1 MSRTAWIGLAILGAV
16 LVVLVTS
23 GDSGTLMGLQ
33 PWQLAAIAVNIVL
46 ALWIFGGAFGGLP
59 LSNALRNFAL
69 WALIIATLMGGYVFR
84 YELQDMASTFSGG
97 LLPGSP
103 INRAGDDGRQT
114 VTLVRSRSGHF
125 EADVII
131 NGTEVRFLVDTGATG
146 IVLPAREAQ
155 RIGFDLNS
163 LQYTQPSMT
172 ANGIAYSARERIELL
187 EIGGIRRRNMPIT
200 ISQPGR
206 LSTALLGQ
214 TFLESLSSYERR
226 GDRLTL
232 RD

>member
-1 MSRTAWIGLAILGAV
+1 MSRTAWIGLAVLGVV
-16 LVVLVTS
+16 LVVLVTA
-23 GDSGTLMGLQ
+23 GDGGTLMGLQ
-33 PWQLAAIAVNIVL
+33 PWQLAALAVNGVL
-46 ALWIFGGAFGGLP
+46 ALWVFGGAFGGLP

-69 WALIIATLMGGYVFR
+69 WALIIATLMSGYVFR
-84 YELQDMASTFSGG
+84 YELQDVASTLSGG

-103 INRAGDDGRQT
+103 ISRAGDDGRQT
-114 VTLVRSRSGHF
+114 VTLVRSPSGHF
-125 EADVII
+125 EADVVI
-131 NGTEVRFLVDTGATG
+131 NGKEVRFLVDTGATG

-155 RIGFDLNS
+155 RIGFDLDA

-172 ANGIAYSARERIELL
+172 ANGIAYSARARADLL
-187 EIGGIRRRNMPIT
+187 EIGGIRRRNMPIS

-206 LSTALLGQ
+206 LGVALLGQ